1 MVKKQKQSENAGKP
15 GTAQKNKKKI
25 LQVKV
30 GDFITVSVY
39 DLVTWV
45 GIGLSIGFVLIYGSQ
60 GNTRGI
66 RWSIASLVFFV
77 LIMLAIRAK
86 QHFFQ
91 PVAPKERPEL
101 YISGTRL
108 GPLSPGEPETVVM
121 GIKNRGKATAR
132 NIRLGGGN
140 HLFTTSS
147 FSGPLEYKPVEATM
161 QTDLGPGEENS
172 LVSRSDQPLT
182 AKRIKELQDGKV
194 LFFHFAEGEYD
205 DDDGNTYPID
215 FCYMYMPLSPT
226 VMRICPEKYWP
237 KDRKDRK
244 FPGLPQLIVEQVVI
258 DRFKVG
264 QAESVRLVIRNKG
277 KATALDVVIES
288 TYCHTPPSYEGPLIY
303 ETVTPEAV
311 PTIVPDDVLTSIS
324 RSPWMMTIRDIKDIL
339 AGRMLLFFYG
349 RVRYLDE
356 TGSRY
361 GVKFCLLYDPTI
373 PGTMKIAPSKY
384 WPEDSADE

>member
-1 MVKKQKQSENAGKP
+1 MSKKQKQQSDASKANAI
-15 GTAQKNKKKI
+15 QKRKKTI
-25 LQVKV
+25 LSVKL
-30 GDFITVSVY
+30 GDFLTVSIY

-45 GIGLSIGFVLIYGSQ
+45 GIGLSIGFLLIYGFQ
-60 GNTRGI
+60 DNQRGV
-66 RWSIASLVFFV
+66 RWSIVALLVFVFV
-77 LIMLAIRAK
+77 MLAIRAK
-86 QHFFQ
+86 QHFLQ
-91 PVAPKERPEL
+91 PDAPKDRPEL

-140 HLFTTSS
+140 HLFTTST

-161 QTDLGPGEENS
+161 RPDLGPDEENS

-182 AKRIKELQDGKV
+182 AKRIKELQEGKV

-205 DDDGNTYPID
+205 DDDGNTYPLD

-244 FPGLPQLIVEQVVI
+244 FPGLPQLIVEQVII
-258 DRFKVG
+258 DRFEVG
-264 QAESVRLVIRNKG
+264 KPESVRLVIRNKG
-277 KATALDVVIES
+277 KAAALDVAIEA
-288 TYCHTPPSYEGPLIY
+288 THCHASPSFEGPLIY
-303 ETVTPEAV
+303 DTVQPETEPS
-311 PTIVPDDVLTSIS
+311 IVPDGVMTNICL
-324 RSPWMMTIRDIKDIL
+324 SPWILTIKDIRSIL
-339 AGRMLLFFYG
+339 AGRTLLFHYG
-349 RVRYLDE
+349 KVRYFDE
-356 TGSRY
+356 AGSRY

-373 PGTMKIAPSKY
+373 PRTMKNRS
-384 WPEDSADE
+384 